1 MKKEF
6 RKIVLVIIFIMA
18 SNSVLSQ
25 EFWQK
30 LSDFDNASSISDLAE
45 GTNERVYGRSIDGW
59 IYYTE
64 NNHEEWIPI
73 ENIPDGAG
81 INKIKAS
88 DSTGRVYAA
97 TGTWGLLY
105 TNNLGTSWGIQNFG
119 LNSPN
124 TGLVPTVSHLEAKD
138 AKLFV
143 CFTGFSSGGEVESKL
158 FYSPNGAETYQF
170 LGILNSFIYDS
181 RFTGNGTE
189 MVVGTDNGVFYNPSV
204 TTAGWSNIGFPG
216 KVISNLEF
224 KNNILYAA
232 VSDGNQTKI
241 HTSADLG
248 ENWAEIDNVPVWH
261 TVKELKFDTENQTLY
276 VVSEQGIHKHNNNSW
291 VQISDSNKI
300 EALALGNDENIIFSG
315 PQMIGTNLYNANS
328 GDTSALTQGL
338 RLDINDM
345 VVSGDNQLYLSSNVS
360 PVLSKL
366 NLNNLQWDSFSVP
379 GNTTEYVV
387 IHNLSESTDGQCLI
401 GMNGY
406 LLKTQNEGNQ
416 VEIIANSDSAPNDPV
431 YGIFNAAEVF
441 SNNNGIYLRQHS
453 IQKNLN
459 YTTDEGQSWNLLDP
473 LAQGYEFF
481 FIDEI
486 HAKNESVYFLG
497 RTSGSPENILISTE
511 NNGGSWTEF
520 PGPQSS
526 AIEKL
531 FLDNDG
537 KPYAYSVTDKIFKWN
552 ENTSTWAELNINL
565 GNNPNK
571 NIELAFDHENKLY
584 VLYSGTLA
592 PLPDE
597 GIYRQNEDGT
607 FQFIGFP
614 LVEGNK
620 IPLQKL
626 SFNFENIPVAITKT
640 PNGNNTSGIYFY
652 SENPFLSVNENEE
665 ISWEIYPNPANTYLN
680 IELNSQ
686 TASEIY
692 LFDLS
697 GKLLKRTAF
706 TSRLDFM
713 NLIPGMYILKIQLS
727 SGETLTKKFIKK

>member
-6 RKIVLVIIFIMA
+6 WKIVLVIIFIMA
-18 SNSVLSQ
+18 NNLVLSQ

-97 TGTWGLLY
+97 TDTWGLLY
-105 TNNLGTSWGIQNFG
+105 TNNLGTNWGIQNFG

-189 MVVGTDNGVFYNPSV
+189 MVIGTDNGVFYNPSV

-216 KVISNLEF
+216 KVISNLEY

-431 YGIFNAAEVF
+431 YVIFNAAEVF

-497 RTSGSPENILISTE
+497 RTSGNPENILISTE
-511 NNGGSWTEF
+511 DNGSSWTEF

-537 KPYAYSVTDKIFKWN
+537 SPYAYSVTDKIFKWN

-592 PLPDE
+592 P
-597 GIYRQNEDGT
+597 
-607 FQFIGFP
+607 
-614 LVEGNK
+614 
-620 IPLQKL
+620 
-626 SFNFENIPVAITKT
+626 
-640 PNGNNTSGIYFY
+640 
-652 SENPFLSVNENEE
+652 
-665 ISWEIYPNPANTYLN
+665 
-680 IELNSQ
+680 
-686 TASEIY
+686 
-692 LFDLS
+692 
-697 GKLLKRTAF
+697 
-706 TSRLDFM
+706 
-713 NLIPGMYILKIQLS
+713 
-727 SGETLTKKFIKK
+727 